1 MGEWVNGQ
9 GAKQSGP
16 NLAQRFGRPE
26 ASYVGSLGFSFTHS
40 PIHSFT
46 HSPIAKLTDLTNH
59 VIIVS
64 GASRGIGRATALLLA
79 LQGAT
84 VVAVARSA
92 DELAELTTKTKGLGL
107 VADVADAAD
116 AQHVVAETLR
126 RFGRLDALVCN
137 AGVGSFD
144 ELEKVEAAEWDRI
157 FDTNVKGTF
166 LLCKFAVPHFKAQR
180 GGHIIAI
187 TSDVARRTFAHG
199 TVYGASKYAQD
210 ALLGSLRKEVRPHG
224 IKVSTIMPGLVDT
237 YFNEAAPGSADAEKT
252 HLRPAD
258 VAQAVRYVLE
268 APAHVVIDE
277 LMLHPLTQEW

>member
-1 MGEWVNGQ
+1 M
-9 GAKQSGP
+9 
-16 NLAQRFGRPE
+16 
-26 ASYVGSLGFSFTHS
+26 
-40 PIHSFT
+40 
-46 HSPIAKLTDLTNH
+46 TDLTNC

-92 DELAELTTKTKGLGL
+92 DELDDLTAKTKGLSI
-107 VADVADAAD
+107 VADVADEAD
-116 AQHVVAETLR
+116 AEHVVAETLR
-126 RFGRLDALVCN
+126 RYGRLDAVICN
-137 AGVGSFD
+137 AGVGSFN
-144 ELEKVEAAEWDRI
+144 ELEHFGAAEWDRI

-166 LLCKFAVPHFKAQR
+166 LLCKFAVPHFKAQKS
-180 GGHIIAI
+180 GHIVAI

-199 TVYGASKYAQD
+199 TAYGASKYAQD

-224 IKVSTIMPGLVDT
+224 VKVSAIMPGLVDT
-237 YFNEAAPGSADAEKT
+237 YFNDAAPGSAEAYNT